1 MLLIGERRTR
11 KGDCIDGPTGRQ
23 DDRRLWRV
31 EGSDLVGGF
40 AVLWDG
46 TQLAFPP
53 FFAVPLGGPL
63 LQASNR
69 GLIVRSEETEAKPGI
84 VYSLEKT
91 T

>member
-1 MLLIGERRTR
+1 
-11 KGDCIDGPTGRQ
+11 
-23 DDRRLWRV
+23 
-31 EGSDLVGGF
+31 
-40 AVLWDG
+40 VLWDG